1 MKTENFSDKDLC
13 KNWIDVY
20 GRNAVAQARLDLY
33 NELCQYQLHNIIK
46 QYIVDIVK
54 KIVKKDKAKRLKFI
68 RNFYAYELKKYRNYI
83 CNFRLYLEILK
94 SESSYIINRHI
105 YGKHLRRIIDD
116 LSDIDYWNLDNDT
129 LNQQIIVEIDILK
142 EWYPDIYNSL
152 KTTID
157 AVISSTHRSMKVS
170 KLFIIKDILRDYWL
184 EMKGSS
190 DDELD
195 ISEDA
200 S

>member
-20 GRNAVAQARLDLY
+20 GRNAVAQAKIELY
-33 NELCQYQLHNIIK
+33 NEVYQYQLHNIIK
-46 QYIVDIVK
+46 QYIVDIAK

-68 RNFYAYELKKYRNYI
+68 RNFYASELKKYRNYI
-83 CNFRLYLEILK
+83 CNFTLYLEILK
-94 SESSYIINRHI
+94 PESSHIVNRHI
-105 YGKHLRRIIDD
+105 YGKHLRRIIDN
-116 LSDIDYWNLDNDT
+116 LFDIDYWKLDNDI
-129 LNQQIIVEIDILK
+129 LNQQILTEINTLK

-157 AVISSTHRSMKVS
+157 AVISSTHRSTKIC
-170 KLFIIKDILRDYWL
+170 KLLIVEDILRDHWL
-184 EMKGSS
+184 EMKGNS